1 MMEMPIRIKRRLQDA
16 AINWRERMDGVDD
29 ERQQHANIHRQRMTC
44 SESFRG
50 FQQSQDWVEGVA
62 VSPSG
67 RFRVIEE
74 KKPKQKIISAQGI
87 RWDAAWIA
95 VIVIAVICAAIL
107 LADVAGIGTTS
118 RNLTKL
124 DSKITAITE
133 RNEQLKSELNIQD
146 ADISV
151 CTEAVKLNLISSRAV
166 QTIILT
172 APTEANLTMMTAQ
185 AAPAGAMT
193 E

>member
-87 RWDAAWIA
+87 RWDAGWIA

>member
-133 RNEQLKSELNIQD
+133 RNEQLKSELAFKRCHQL
-146 ADISV
+146 
-151 CTEAVKLNLISSRAV
+151 TYSRRCVAEF
-166 QTIILT
+166 LCCS
-172 APTEANLTMMTAQ
+172 
-185 AAPAGAMT
+185 
-193 E
+193 